1 MHRVF
6 FVIKLNVNFLFP
18 GGVPYP
24 LWLFHVTDKNTI
36 MYEHT
41 AFLLYEELQVE
52 EKKRGKK
59 EKILLSHLHSLLYLN
74 VQC

>member
-6 FVIKLNVNFLFP
+6 FVIILNVNFLFP
-18 GGVPYP
+18 ESEPYP

-52 EKKRGKK
+52 GKK
-59 EKILLSHLHSLLYLN
+59 EEKIKRKNSA
-74 VQC
+74 